1 MSKSDQDGPEGRAAE
16 RIGVTIRAQVR
27 AGTDKMTIDVTD
39 LSRTGFQIETVHRLS
54 LDSKVYLVIPG
65 LSGFE
70 AVVKWSRRDLYG
82 CAFVTPLHEAVFATL
97 VKLSKT
103 R

>member
-1 MSKSDQDGPEGRAAE
+1 MSTPDQDPAEGRNAE

-39 LSRTGFQIETVHRLS
+39 LSRTGFQIETVHRLA
-54 LDSKVYLVIPG
+54 LESKVYLVIPG

-82 CAFVTPLHEAVFATL
+82 CAFVSPLHEAVFDNL
-97 VKLSKT
+97 LRLSKT